1 MRWKRK
7 DDDSTHD
14 KIKLELADTLD
25 SRHWAAEREPGSQA
39 AVATATIIVDLA
51 VQPCL

>member
-25 SRHWAAEREPGSQA
+25 SRHWRGGPGSQA
-39 AVATATIIVDLA
+39 AVATATIIVDLP
-51 VQPCL
+51 VQPCV